1 MAEVVR
7 ANVDTHEGHDSD
19 SPAPFH
25 KTAYKEPGIKV
36 FANGEQLIREGDTT
50 DCGDKA
56 VGNVSTV
63 FAGGKPVHCIDHAT
77 SGHGKFGANKAK
89 TGSGDVN
96 AG

>member
-1 MAEVVR
+1 MPGIVR
-7 ANVDTHEGHDSD
+7 ANVDTHEGHDA
-19 SPAPFH
+19 PRNPFH
-25 KTAYKEPGIKV
+25 KTAYKEPDIKV
-36 FANGEQLIREGDTT
+36 FANGQQVIREGDTT

>member
-1 MAEVVR
+1 MPGIVR
-7 ANVDTHEGHDSD
+7 ANVDTHVGHK
-19 SPAPFH
+19 ARRNPFH
-25 KTAYKEPGIKV
+25 KTPYVAPGISV
-36 FANGEQLIREGDTT
+36 FANGEQVIRKDDKTL
-50 DCGDKA
+50 CGDKA

-63 FAGGKPVHCIDHAT
+63 FAEGKPVHCIDHAT